1 MAKLHSL
8 AKLMRSKNAGPFS
21 LTYDIMFENVHSYR
35 HAIENNVLGTE
46 ISSRHLG
53 VEPQLIRIS
62 HYNLAMATK
71 IAVPR
76 RVGVRDPEMPDAPGR
91 TKQALIKADELL
103 ISIMDPI

>member
-53 VEPQLIRIS
+53 VEPQLIPDRVETDPCDVVIAS
-62 HYNLAMATK
+62 PCEAIHLRFFPGCK
-71 IAVPR
+71 IKKDGLPR
-76 RVGVRDPEMPDAPGR
+76 KGS
-91 TKQALIKADELL
+91 Q
-103 ISIMDPI
+103 

>member
-1 MAKLHSL
+1 MSNFTLS
-8 AKLMRSKNAGPFS
+8 G
-21 LTYDIMFENVHSYR
+21 I
-35 HAIENNVLGTE
+35 
-46 ISSRHLG
+46 
-53 VEPQLIRIS
+53 IRIS

-76 RVGVRDPEMPDAPGR
+76 RVGVRDPEMPDVPGR